1 MAKFDLYLD
10 GKIVQSNVDSPV
22 VIKKLKPYTEYDK
35 YSLTYAGEETETD
48 VSFKTKTQPVTS
60 VSLDKTELSIEEGAT
75 AQLKATV
82 VPSNATN
89 KKVAWK
95 SGNPETFTID
105 GNGKVTGVK
114 AGSATAVAT
123 TDDGAKTA
131 EATVTVTAKPEPE
144 PDPEPEEPAE

>member
-1 MAKFDLYLD
+1 MAKFDLYLN
-10 GKIVQSNVDSPV
+10 GETAQSNIDSPV
-22 VIKKLKPYTEYDK
+22 VIKNLKPDTQYDD
-35 YSLTYAGEETETD
+35 YSLTFAGESD
-48 VSFKTKTQPVTS
+48 GLPLSFKTKVQSVTG
-60 VSLDKTELSIEEGAT
+60 VSLDKAELSVEEGAT

-82 VPSNATN
+82 APGNATN

-123 TDDGAKTA
+123 TDDGGKTA
-131 EATVTVTAKPEPE
+131 EAKVTVTAKPEP
-144 PDPEPEEPAE
+144 

>member
-1 MAKFDLYLD
+1 MTKFDLYLD

-22 VIKKLKPYTEYDK
+22 VIKKLKPNTEYDK
-35 YSLTYAGEETETD
+35 YVLTYAGEDAAKD

-60 VSLDKTELSIEEGAT
+60 VSLDKTELSVEEAAT

-82 VPSNATN
+82 APSNATN
-89 KKVAWK
+89 KEVIWK

-123 TDDGAKTA
+123 TDDGGKTA
-131 EATVTVTAKPEPE
+131 EAKVTVTAKPEPE
-144 PDPEPEEPAE
+144 PDPEPEEPVE

>member
-1 MAKFDLYLD
+1 MTKFDLYLD

-35 YSLTYAGEETETD
+35 YGLTYAGEETETD

-60 VSLDKTELSIEEGAT
+60 VSLDKTELSVEEAAT

-82 VPSNATN
+82 APGNATN
-89 KKVAWK
+89 KEVAWK

-105 GNGKVTGVK
+105 ANGKITGVK
-114 AGSATAVAT
+114 AGQATAVAT

-131 EATVTVTAKPEPE
+131 EATVTVTAKPAESE
-144 PDPEPEEPAE
+144 APAE